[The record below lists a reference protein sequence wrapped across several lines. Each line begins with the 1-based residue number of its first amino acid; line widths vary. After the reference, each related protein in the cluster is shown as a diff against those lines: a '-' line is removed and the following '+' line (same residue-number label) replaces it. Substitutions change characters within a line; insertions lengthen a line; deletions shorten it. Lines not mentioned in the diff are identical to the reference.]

1 MLRNLGI
8 HVKILNILQDKLVNI
23 KRIDDIIIVQNGS
36 IDQEDRITLNIVK
49 KSFGI
54 LK

>member
-1 MLRNLGI
+1 MIINMR
-8 HVKILNILQDKLVNI
+8 
-23 KRIDDIIIVQNGS
+23 RIDDIIIVQNGS
-36 IDQEDRITLNIVK
+36 IDEEDRIMLNIVK

>member
-1 MLRNLGI
+1 MIINMR
-8 HVKILNILQDKLVNI
+8 
-23 KRIDDIIIVQNGS
+23 RIDDIIIVQNGS